1 MKFLVTG
8 LGNPGDEYVHTR
20 HNMGFLAVDYVALQH
35 KLSFCAERYALV
47 GSTVVGDHELYL
59 IKPVTYVNE
68 SGRAVRYWLQ
78 RLKIPIERSLV
89 IVDDIALPFGVMRF
103 RTRGT
108 SGGHNGLKS
117 LSTYL
122 VSQDY
127 PRLRVGIGSNFQ
139 RGSLSA
145 FVLGKFTAQEM
156 DMLDL
161 QFHKV
166 CALVADWMAKGSS
179 YVMNRYN

>member
-8 LGNPGDEYVHTR
+8 LGNPGDEYAHTR
-20 HNMGFLAVDYVALQH
+20 HNVGFLAVDYIALQH
-35 KLSFCAERYALV
+35 KLSFYTERYALV
-47 GSTVVGDHELYL
+47 TSVVISGHELYL

-68 SGRAVRYWLQ
+68 SGRAARYWLQ

-89 IVDDIALPFGVMRF
+89 VVDDIALPFGVIRF

-117 LSTYL
+117 LSACL
-122 VSQDY
+122 ASQDY
-127 PRLRVGIGSNFQ
+127 PRLRMGIGSDFQ

-145 FVLGKFTAQEM
+145 FVLGKFTVQEM

-166 CALVADWMAKGSS
+166 YALIVDWMARGAS